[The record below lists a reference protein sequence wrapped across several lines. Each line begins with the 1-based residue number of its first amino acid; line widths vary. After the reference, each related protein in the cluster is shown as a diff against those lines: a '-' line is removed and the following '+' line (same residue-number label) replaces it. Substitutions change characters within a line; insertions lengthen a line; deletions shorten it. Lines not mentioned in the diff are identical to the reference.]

1 MSSDAVITRLFT
13 WMARAK
19 TEVRETGGRKGERE
33 ANQKREGITL
43 SRREAV
49 LVSPAELLCHASPD

>member
-1 MSSDAVITRLFT
+1 MLLMTRLLK

-19 TEVRETGGRKGERE
+19 AEVRETGGRKGERE
-33 ANQKREGITL
+33 ANQKREGIKL

-49 LVSPAELLCHASPD
+49 LVSPAGLLCPASPD